1 MGWDLANR
9 HFAEW
14 HGGWNG
20 SSYALDQ
27 PTGCN
32 GTAYTYDSQGDGH
45 ILTASS
51 NGAVATYQY
60 APFGRRFSKTV
71 NGTTV
76 YYLFDE
82 ARRGHG
88 RAIGHTPAAAIAL
101 PQAGMYGLHCTQMPI
116 IYKPLVLLSVPSAP
130 PESQSQ

>member
-1 MGWDLANR
+1 MARRLERLVLRGGPDDRLQR
-9 HFAEW
+9 HGLHLRQSGRRA
-14 HGGWNG
+14 H
-20 SSYALDQ
+20 
-27 PTGCN
+27 P
-32 GTAYTYDSQGDGH
+32 DG
-45 ILTASS
+45 LL
-51 NGAVATYQY
+51 
-60 APFGRRFSKTV
+60 GRRFSKTV

-116 IYKPLVLLSVPSAP
+116 IYEPLVLLSVPSAP